1 MIINSPFSKCSMYI
15 HLTSIPNYFF
25 FPNHPAELE
34 APDPALDSLP
44 LPIDNDPDRDT
55 DNPLRRLA
63 TSSRRL

>member
-1 MIINSPFSKCSMYI
+1 MYI
-15 HLTSIPNYFF
+15 QLTSNSSYFF

-44 LPIDNDPDRDT
+44 LPIDNDPDRAKDT
-55 DNPLRRLA
+55 PLRRLA